1 MADTKKF
8 LDQAGVSV
16 LWNAV
21 AAELAKKAASDTV
34 YTKTETDAAIAAA
47 AYDDSGVKA
56 DIKANAD
63 AIAVLNGDSS
73 KEGSVAYQIAQIVAG
88 ADADFDTLKE
98 IADWIATHPD
108 SVSALQSQ
116 ITDNANAIA
125 DLEALVG
132 SKSVA
137 TQIAEALENSDLSQ
151 YAKATDLAAAIT
163 RIATN
168 ETDIASLKTS
178 VTDHGTRL
186 SAVETKADSNATDI
200 TNLTGRIDG
209 IVAGGGEP
217 NLINTIKVNGVTQAI
232 TDKTV
237 DIPVPVI
244 EALTEAEIKAACGIT
259 A

>member
-21 AAELAKKAASDTV
+21 ATELAKKAASDAV
-34 YTKTETDAAIAAA
+34 YTKAQTDAAIAAA

-56 DIKANAD
+56 DIKTNAD

-73 KEGSVAYQIAQIVAG
+73 KVGSVAYQIAQIVAG

-98 IADWIATHPD
+98 IADWIAAHPE

-116 ITDNANAIA
+116 ITDNADAIDA
-125 DLEALVG
+125 LEALVG

-137 TQIAEALENSDLSQ
+137 DQIAEALANSDLSQ
-151 YAKATDLAAAIT
+151 YAKASDLAAAIT

-178 VTDHGTRL
+178 IADHGTRL
-186 SAVETKADSNATDI
+186 TAVETQADSNKTAI
-200 TNLTGRIDG
+200 ANASARIDG
-209 IVAGGGEP
+209 LVAGGGEP
-217 NLINTIKVNGVTQAI
+217 NLINTIKVNGVVQAI
-232 TDKTV
+232 TDKAV
-237 DIPVPVI
+237 DIPVPVV
-244 EALTEAEIKAACGIT
+244 EALTEAEIKTACGL

>member
-21 AAELAKKAASDTV
+21 AAELAKKAVADNV
-34 YTKTETDAAIAAA
+34 YTKAEADAAIAAA
-47 AYDDSGVKA
+47 AYDDTTVKA
-56 DIKANAD
+56 DIKANTD
-63 AIAVLNGDSS
+63 AIAILNSDSS
-73 KEGSVAYQIAQIVAG
+73 VEGSVAYKIAQIVVANDG
-88 ADADFDTLKE
+88 DIDTLEE
-98 IADWIATHPD
+98 IAAWIAAHPED
-108 SVSALQSQ
+108 VAEMNKN
-116 ITDNANAIA
+116 IEANANAIDA
-125 DLEALVG
+125 LEALVG

-137 TQIAEALENSDLSQ
+137 DQITEALASSDLSQ

-232 TDKTV
+232 TDKAV

>member
-34 YTKTETDAAIAAA
+34 YTKAQTDAAIAAA

-98 IADWIATHPD
+98 IADWIAAHPE

-116 ITDNANAIA
+116 ITDNADAIA

-137 TQIAEALENSDLSQ
+137 DQITEALANSDLSQ

-163 RIATN
+163 RIAAN
-168 ETDIASLKTS
+168 ETAIGTLNTT
-178 VTDHGTRL
+178 VGGHGTRL
-186 SAVETKADSNATDI
+186 TAVETKAGSNETAI
-200 TNLTGRIDG
+200 TNLTGRIDE
-209 IVAGGGEP
+209 IVSTGGEP
-217 NLINTIKVNGVTQAI
+217 NTINTIKVNGVVQAI
-232 TDKTV
+232 TDKAV
-237 DIPVPVI
+237 DIPVPVV
-244 EALTEAEIKAACGIT
+244 EALTEAEIKTACGL